1 FQNRESAPAN
11 LPSGEVPKVKT
22 PAEPAPASKI
32 PRSHPPR
39 RATTFKPATSLED
52 TGTETVNREAAGRR
66 IVGVLV
72 TYTWKPEGQL
82 FALREGRNLI
92 GRDPDQCEIAVP
104 DDSALSARNTI
115 ISY

>member
-1 FQNRESAPAN
+1 
-11 LPSGEVPKVKT
+11 
-22 PAEPAPASKI
+22 
-32 PRSHPPR
+32 
-39 RATTFKPATSLED
+39 
-52 TGTETVNREAAGRR
+52 
-66 IVGVLV
+66 VGVLV

-115 ISY
+115 ISYRSTFRIADDDSMSGTYVDGEVLELRESRLLRNYSTIRTGSTEWLFIAIEPDESPSP